1 MNSALA
7 SIGKNLILLSILI
20 LSVINFYINLFNWR
34 ELLAIQCLA
43 GIGYIFLSSYEYLN
57 VSYKASLPVQ
67 RYRYFTNS
75 FFMFRFLKIGLFVS
89 FTVLLILAESKIR
102 NIYPICALIAITESL
117 VLYLKYKNALCFV
130 NIYANYL
137 LIVQTRFVKLFA
149 SEILIIEFR
158 HDIFYFVRKD
168 QKSLQIK
175 LEHIEAKERF
185 VQAIN
190 EWINRNNVTVSAESK
205 VKIKELIS

>member
-7 SIGKNLILLSILI
+7 SIGKNLILLAILI
-20 LSVINFYINLFNWR
+20 LSVFNFYSNTLNWR

-75 FFMFRFLKIGLFVS
+75 FFMFRFIKIGVFTS
-89 FTVLLILAESKIR
+89 FTILLILAESKIR
-102 NIYPICALIAITESL
+102 NIYPICALIAITETL

-158 HDIFYFVRKD
+158 HDIFYFVKKD

-175 LEHIEAKERF
+175 LEHIESKDRF